1 MTDLSPLHDAPR
13 LLVEVQLKPVQGQRF
28 QPTGF
33 PDLGAARYE
42 SPEGEHLLVES
53 VQSMANRLEEVCW
66 DDGVHDLVPCLS
78 GLTYIRAEENGA
90 YLTSTITESH
100 RINSPYILESKEGSF
115 KERLIGELGVLERG
129 PVDASRLAPFLMKY
143 DCGCLLHGV
152 FLAKSDIAGGR
163 LRLPRA
169 LAGFIEASGV
179 RIAASGG
186 VKKDNVDPSGDTSAG
201 FGHVPFARDEYTAD
215 DIRAYFNLD
224 LGQIRAYGLG
234 AEADTL
240 LTLLALYKIQAFLAR
255 GLRLRTAC
263 DLEPCGAPVVTRP
276 SGFSLPTL
284 AELEA
289 ELPSAIQAVAARGLF
304 ADPPVTVTTFVAPP
318 KKDKGRKGESDGQH
332 EDEESEE

>member
-1 MTDLSPLHDAPR
+1 MINLSDLNDAPR
-13 LLVEVQLKPVQGQRF
+13 LLVEVELKPVQGQRF

-42 SPEGEHLLVES
+42 TPEGEQLLVES

-66 DDGVHDLVPCLS
+66 DEGAHDLVPCLR
-78 GLTYIRAEENGA
+78 GLSYVRAEENGA
-90 YLTSTITESH
+90 YLASTVTESH
-100 RINSPYILESKEGSF
+100 RINSPYILESKDSSF
-115 KERLIGELGVLERG
+115 RARLIEELGVLERG
-129 PVDASRLAPFLMKY
+129 PVDASKLAPFLMKY

-186 VKKDNVDPSGDTSAG
+186 VKKDNVDPSGDTSKG

-234 AEADTL
+234 AEVDTL

-263 DLEPCGAPVVTRP
+263 DLETCGAPVVTRP
-276 SGFSLPTL
+276 NGFPLPAL
-284 AELEA
+284 AELETDVQK
-289 ELPSAIQAVAARGLF
+289 AIEAVTARGLF

-318 KKDKGRKGESDGQH
+318 KKEKGKQDESQD
-332 EDEESEE
+332 EDEGSEE